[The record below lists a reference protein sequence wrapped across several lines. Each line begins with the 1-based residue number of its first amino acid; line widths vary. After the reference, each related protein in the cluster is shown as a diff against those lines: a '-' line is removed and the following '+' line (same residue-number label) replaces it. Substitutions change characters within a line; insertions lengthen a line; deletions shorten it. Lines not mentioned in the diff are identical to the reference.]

1 MIIRLNRLLLYFFML
16 ILFAA
21 CGAEEEV
28 VNQPINTE
36 EELSFVATIGKSF
49 SRTLYTEGQDVNNN
63 NRPYL
68 KALWGGEQQTTES
81 ILLYTEAE
89 VYCGTWNANIK
100 AGGEPI
106 AMFKGVLNKD
116 GSVPHKAY
124 YGKKTP
130 QTALYEVLDLTKQ
143 KQGASGSTAHI
154 SGQDFMIGEIK
165 SLPNAGTDGSI
176 EFRHL
181 TGALKY
187 TLTFPQETEVSN
199 LSDIDEETNSP
210 LLVEMLSLKQASG
223 EPTLKLQ
230 TSFDGKASNKY
241 SSLDLTFKED
251 NGMVSVPMDNQ
262 TLVAYASFFAS
273 QTQNVPFTVFARTTT
288 GLYETAQFE
297 MNQNLEAGKLY
308 TLTANMNRLTQYDW
322 YFNPVVDEEG
332 HKTYTLTTD
341 DELAA
346 FAKIVNGEA
355 GLKQAVDFTGDTVKL
370 ANDVSLKD
378 YQPWT
383 PIGKTADTP
392 FKGTFDGNKKTVKD
406 LKTDPNKDYQGFFG
420 FVDGATI
427 KNLTI
432 EGEVVGKNYVGAVA
446 AYATNST
453 FEDCTFGN
461 PNFSN
466 FHVTGLNWIGGVIG
480 YAKGSVLEL
489 CVNYGKITGG
499 INGYVGGLGGGGD
512 NSSLRGC
519 SNYGGV
525 AADYGGCGGGL
536 MGLMIGGY
544 ISGCDNHGEMT
555 SVAGTI
561 ASILAN
567 IAGEMANQVHIV
579 GSYSKGNNGNDVWGF
594 GTGDYI
600 INGSYY
606 TGGKGDDEWYRA
618 SLSPEDYANMNEL
631 LNGEGLG
638 FDENGNPINVDPTDF
653 GNGNVN
659 DFNGGGYLK

>member
-36 EELSFVATIGKSF
+36 EELFFVATIGKSF

-81 ILLYTEAE
+81 ILLYTEAG

-223 EPTLKLQ
+223 EPALQ
-230 TSFDGKASNKY
+230 LQISFDGKASNKY
-241 SSLDLTFKED
+241 SSLDLRFKED

-322 YFNPVVDEEG
+322 YFNPELDEKG
-332 HKTYTLTTD
+332 NYIYTITD
-341 DELAA
+341 ADEMAA

-355 GLKQAVDFTGDTVKL
+355 GLKEPDSFENKTVKM
-370 ANDVSLKD
+370 ANDISLEK

-383 PIGKTADTP
+383 PIGKTESTP
-392 FKGTFDGNKKTVKD
+392 FKGTFDGGKHTISD
-406 LKTDPNKDYQGFFG
+406 LKTDPNKDYQGLFG

-432 EGEVVGKNYVGAVA
+432 EGQVEGQNYVGAFA
-446 AYATNST
+446 ASATNST
-453 FEDCTFGN
+453 FSDCTFGSSN
-461 PNFSN
+461 MSEFSI
-466 FHVTGLNWIGGVIG
+466 TGLDWVGSIIG
-480 YAKGSVLEL
+480 YAQGSVIQY
-489 CVNYGKITGG
+489 CSNYGKVTGH
-499 INGYVGGLGGGGD
+499 NYVGGLGGFG
-512 NSSLRGC
+512 NESSLRGS

-525 AADYGGCGGGL
+525 YMPDGGIGGGL
-536 MGLMIGGY
+536 MGGMNGGH
-544 ISGCDNHGEMT
+544 ISGCANHGATTSMASEMY
-555 SVAGTI
+555 
-561 ASILAN
+561 SILGG
-567 IAGEMANQVHIV
+567 IVGEMANQVHII
-579 GSYSKGNNGNDVWGF
+579 GSYSDGEMPDYGWGI
-594 GTGDYI
+594 GYGDGI
-600 INGSYY
+600 IDGSYF
-606 TGGKGDDEWYRA
+606 TDGQGDSEYYRETITSEERDA
-618 SLSPEDYANMNEL
+618 MNAL
-631 LNGEGLG
+631 IAGEGVM
-638 FDENGNPINVDPTDF
+638 FDENGNLIVVTPTDF
-653 GNGNVN
+653 GSGNVGN
-659 DFNGGGYLK
+659 FEGGGYLK